1 MSLSAIGQAIT
12 RALPHTVRI
21 IDPKFVIPGA
31 ILTRVGIGALRI
43 EENLPF
49 ASRKPEDT
57 RYQRWSAFFQRVWIE
72 MVGVPA
78 QFLSLLL
85 SQDAMAA
92 LTERTGFLRLPNAAK
107 ALPGQAAH
115 EVAAIDAAIQSVY
128 KSPVGLIAKQTF
140 KRNDMNHHVALVKEA
155 VSKTLGAGTI
165 ESLSPAIK
173 ANIDKVLIPFHKR
186 LWWTST
192 LALSVGVL
200 WSAYFSGAIFQW
212 LNDNPISKKLIP
224 RLTSMMGVEPD
235 EVVLRTKFDRK
246 PTFQAGRPVQ
256 RTVAMRE
263 QDEPVLST
271 AVIQPAQPIFQTS
284 QPMMPFPQY
293 YPGAYAPN
301 SNPWWQPPHHN

>member
-12 RALPHTVRI
+12 RALPHTSRI

-43 EENLPF
+43 EENLPI

-57 RYQRWSAFFQRVWIE
+57 RYQRWSSFLQRVWIE

-85 SQDAMAA
+85 SQDVMAA
-92 LTERTGFLRLPNAAK
+92 LFERTGALRLPNAAK
-107 ALPGQAAH
+107 ALHGQAPH

-140 KRNDMNHHVALVKEA
+140 KRTEMNHHVALVKEA
-155 VSKTLGAGTI
+155 VAKTLGSGTI
-165 ESLSPAIK
+165 DALSPAVK
-173 ANIDKVLIPFHKR
+173 ANIDKILMPFHKR

-224 RLTSMMGVEPD
+224 RMTSMMGIEPD
-235 EVVLRTKFDRK
+235 EVVLRTKSDRK
-246 PTFQAGRPVQ
+246 PTFQSNVPAQ
-256 RTVAMRE
+256 RTVAMAA

-271 AVIQPAQPIFQTS
+271 AYVQPTQQ
-284 QPMMPFPQY
+284 PFPQY
-293 YPGAYAPN
+293 YPTYYPN
-301 SNPWWQPPHHN
+301 TNGWWQPPQH